1 MSTLTKAEGVVWKA
15 RNVAARVETWADFS
29 LVMFDQKNGVVA
41 TTFPSEIERD
51 AFFDSPQY
59 QEVLAIQTELMKQ
72 SGLRKGSTPRLP
84 DKSGRFNVRVPRSL
98 HEILDVEAKRE
109 NVSLNQL
116 AVAKLAMPL
125 QSRIGGDLVSVVRA
139 FADVHD
145 GYAIDRIIVDPD
157 YNPKFLRRCAEL
169 GLKQEPVLLNQALMN
184 VRKSKKQREK
194 LGIELPPTTK
204 PTEFRDFDEYQFA
217 SEISIRVLQRLEG
230 VTLDRVLCDPD
241 LAARFD
247 EIALELVN
255 QTKLKLRWAAL
266 NLRKTRLLRP
276 IRDLPSAYDLV
287 SIGPFRSVELDT
299 VADVPGLY
307 AIYDHTRPIYAG
319 ETSRLRHRIALHRQ
333 YGLPW
338 LDMKDEAMTVKAFAA
353 PGATQS
359 QREKW
364 LMAFVNAE
372 HPLLNYQHRAA
383 A

>member
-1 MSTLTKAEGVVWKA
+1 
-15 RNVAARVETWADFS
+15 
-29 LVMFDQKNGVVA
+29 MFDQKSGVIA
-41 TTFPSEIERD
+41 TAFPSEIERD

-59 QEVLAIQTELMKQ
+59 NEVMAIQAELMKKT
-72 SGLRKGSTPRLP
+72 GLRKGSTPRLP
-84 DKSGRFNVRVPRSL
+84 EKSGRFNVRVPKSL
-98 HEILDVEAKRE
+98 HEILEVEAKRE

-145 GYAIDRIIVDPD
+145 GFAIDRIIVDPD

-169 GLKQEPVLLNQALMN
+169 GLKQPPIVLNQALMN
-184 VRKSKKQREK
+184 VRKSKKQRER
-194 LGIELPPTTK
+194 LGIQIPPTTR
-204 PTEFRDFDEYQFA
+204 PTEFRDFDDYQFA
-217 SEISIRVLQRLEG
+217 SEIAIRVLQRTEG
-230 VTLDRVLCDPD
+230 VTLDRVLCDPG
-241 LAARFD
+241 LLEEFD
-247 EIALELVN
+247 RIALEIVN
-255 QTKLKLRWAAL
+255 QTRLKLRWAAL

-276 IRDLPSAYDLV
+276 IKDLPSAYDLV
-287 SIGPFRSVELDT
+287 SIGPFRSVNLDS

-307 AIYDHTRPIYAG
+307 AIYDHSRPIYAG
-319 ETSRLRHRIALHRQ
+319 ETSRLRHRIALHQQ
-333 YGLPW
+333 YGIPW
-338 LDMKDEAMTVKAFAA
+338 IDLKDESMTVKAFAA

-372 HPLLNYQHRAA
+372 HPLLNYQHQAA